1 MYCSIL
7 SAAISGI
14 EALPVRVEADV
25 SDGLP
30 VFNMVGYVSSQVRE
44 AQDRVRTSL
53 KNIGLSMPPKRITI
67 NLSPGVIR
75 KEGTRFDLPIAAS
88 VLAALG
94 RIPASSLRNTMVI
107 GELKLNGGV
116 LGITGVLPSVL
127 KARETG
133 CRCCLIPYDNLR
145 EGRCI
150 DGIRTVGIRSLQDLI
165 DYCSGRLE
173 ELPLP
178 EDKAFIPER
187 LPDFSD
193 IRGQDSV
200 KRASV
205 IAAAGFHNLLMSGP
219 PGSGKSMAARRIP
232 SIMPPL
238 SEEES
243 LELTQIYSIVGN
255 LPPGDPLLHTRP
267 FRAPHH
273 TISASALT
281 GGGLHPRP
289 GEITLAH
296 HGVLFLD
303 ELPEMNPHTIELLR
317 QPLETHDITIARSG
331 GTCTFPAS
339 FLLVA
344 AMNPCPC
351 GYFPDR
357 NKCRCTSGDIER
369 YQARISH
376 AFLDRIDIR
385 TDVKPVAYRDLVDPA
400 PGSESS
406 SYMRSLVSE
415 ACEIQQERYR
425 DCGIRFNSEL
435 TPADIRRFCPLS
447 DRASQVLQQAFSKL
461 GMSAR
466 AYHRVLKVARTV
478 ADLDGSDLIR
488 QEHIEEALYFRF
500 RENKTEA

>member
-7 SAAISGI
+7 SAAILGI
-14 EALPVRVEADV
+14 EAVPVRVEADV

-53 KNIGLSMPPKRITI
+53 KNMGLSMPPKRITI

-94 RIPASSLRNTMVI
+94 WIPASSLRNTMLI
-107 GELKLNGGV
+107 GELKLNGGI

-127 KARETG
+127 KARDIG
-133 CRCCLIPYDNLR
+133 CTCCLIPSDNLR

-150 DGIRTVGIRSLQDLI
+150 DGIKVVGLRNLNDLI
-165 DYCSGRLE
+165 DYCSGHLHEPSPVRE
-173 ELPLP
+173 EASPP
-178 EDKAFIPER
+178 AK

-200 KRASV
+200 KRAV
-205 IAAAGFHNLLMSGP
+205 IIAAAGFHNLLMSGP
-219 PGSGKSMAARRIP
+219 PGSGKSMAAERIP

-243 LELTQIYSIVGN
+243 LELTQIYSIVGS
-255 LPPGDPLLHTRP
+255 LPPGDPLLRTRP

-281 GGGLHPRP
+281 GGGLHPHP

-317 QPLETHDITIARSG
+317 QPLENHIITIARSG
-331 GTCTFPAS
+331 GTYTFPAS

-351 GYFPDR
+351 GYYPDR
-357 NKCRCTSGDIER
+357 NRCKCTSNDIER
-369 YQARISH
+369 YQGRISH
-376 AFLDRIDIR
+376 AFLDRIDLR
-385 TDVKPVAYRDLVDPA
+385 CDVKPVSYHDLADPV
-400 PGSESS
+400 PDSS
-406 SYMRSLVSE
+406 SSAFMREQVMQ
-415 ACEIQQERYR
+415 ACEIQEERYR
-425 DCGIRFNSEL
+425 GSRIRFNSQL
-435 TPADIRRFCPLS
+435 SSSDIRCYCPLS
-447 DRASQVLQQAFSKL
+447 DQASATLQKAFSSL

-466 AYHRVLKVARTV
+466 AYHRVLKVSRTI
-478 ADLDGSDLIR
+478 ADLEGSGQIEGR
-488 QEHIEEALYFRF
+488 HVEEALYFRF
-500 RENKTEA
+500 REDQVEG

>member
-7 SAAISGI
+7 SAAICGI

-75 KEGTRFDLPIAAS
+75 KEGTRFDLPIAAA
-88 VLAALG
+88 VLAALS
-94 RIPASSLRNTMVI
+94 RIPAASLLNTMLI

-127 KARETG
+127 KARESG

-145 EGRCI
+145 EGLCI
-150 DGIRTVGIRSLQDLI
+150 DGIRVVGIRSLQDLI
-165 DYCSGRLE
+165 DFCTGRLK
-173 ELPLP
+173 ELPP
-178 EDKAFIPER
+178 PRETYYPPAH

-243 LELTQIYSIVGN
+243 LELSQIYSIVGN
-255 LPPGDPLLHTRP
+255 LPAGDPLLHARP
-267 FRAPHH
+267 FRSPHH
-273 TISASALT
+273 TISESALT

-331 GTCTFPAS
+331 GTYTFPAS

-351 GYFPDR
+351 GYYPDR
-357 NKCRCTSGDIER
+357 NRCRCTMNDIDR

-376 AFLDRIDIR
+376 AFLDRIDLR
-385 TDVKPVAYRDLVDPA
+385 TDVKPVSYDDLADST
-400 PGSESS
+400 PGSQSS
-406 SYMRSLVSE
+406 SSMREMVIE
-415 ACEIQQERYR
+415 ACEIQKERYKKY
-425 DCGIRFNSEL
+425 GIRFNSQM
-435 TPADIRRFCPLS
+435 TPSDIRRFCPLS
-447 DRASQVLQQAFSKL
+447 PEASAILQNAFSNL

-466 AYHRVLKVARTV
+466 AYHRVLKVARTI
-478 ADLDGSDLIR
+478 ADLDSSELIC
-488 QEHIEEALYFRF
+488 QSHIEEALYFRF
-500 RENKTEA
+500 RENQTE